1 VQQSRLSALL
11 RCERGDLEIAI
22 RPPDRIID
30 TCVHHHWTGQQEL
43 MEYLPK
49 AWHDYLTPSKDYT
62 VPVIPS
68 HTFGRLSGSKLP
80 AAGAPGKPAGSDP
93 QLLNAQLDSQGIEKA
108 ILTYDT
114 GALIAV
120 HPAQYMGREL
130 IRAANDWCIDRWL
143 DGRDDRLYSLV
154 LVPNQLPEESA
165 QEIRR
170 VGIHPRMVGVL
181 MGANGTGLLSGHSHY
196 FPIYKAAVELGLP
209 IVIEAG
215 NESNIYTLTHHTA
228 GGPPVTYAEYRIL
241 ADQSLTG
248 HLGSL
253 IAQGV
258 FERFPG
264 LKVVVMG
271 AGADWLGA
279 MMARFD
285 FKFDSHGREVPW
297 APKRPSHYIR
307 ESVRFT
313 TYPLDVDVEPD
324 RLVKMLKTVD
334 GIEDLLVYASGYP
347 NWDTELVAGVKQALP
362 AEWHA
367 KVFHENA
374 AGFFAWPSDSEKDRQ
389 PVTPA
394 RRINAGL
401 EPAGR
406 AVEDA
411 EPFTL

>member
-1 VQQSRLSALL
+1 
-11 RCERGDLEIAI
+11 
-22 RPPDRIID
+22 
-30 TCVHHHWTGQQEL
+30 
-43 MEYLPK
+43 MEYLPR

-68 HTFGRLSGSKLP
+68 HTFGRISGSKLP
-80 AAGAPGKPAGSDP
+80 DAGTPTSPAGSDYSLLKT
-93 QLLNAQLDSQGIEKA
+93 QLLDSQGIERA

-143 DGRDDRLYSLV
+143 DGRDDRLFSLV

-165 QEIRR
+165 LEIRR
-170 VGIHPRMVGVL
+170 VGTHPRMVGVL

-196 FPIYKAAVELGLP
+196 FPIYKAAAELGLP

-215 NESNIYTLTHHTA
+215 LESNIYTLTHHSA

-241 ADQSLTG
+241 ADQALTG

-264 LKVVVMG
+264 LKVLVMG
-271 AGADWLGA
+271 AGADWLGP
-279 MMARFD
+279 MMTRFD

-297 APKRPSHYIR
+297 APKRPSHYLR

-313 TYPLDVDVEPD
+313 TYPLDVESDPGL
-324 RLVKMLKTVD
+324 LVKLLQTVD

-347 NWDTELVAGVKQALP
+347 NWDAELVAGVQHTLP

-367 KVFHENA
+367 KVFHDNA
-374 AGFFAWPSDSEKDRQ
+374 AGFFAWPSASEKDHQ
-389 PVTPA
+389 PVRPRLKTNPDADPA
-394 RRINAGL
+394 RITA
-401 EPAGR
+401 E
-406 AVEDA
+406 EA
-411 EPFTL
+411 EPWTI